1 MSDLLTVEK
10 AYKELVSI
18 QKREDSRHVM
28 DTHLNHDMRE
38 LLDEAVAHLAGVVY
52 YDPVP
57 MYSERFN

>member
-1 MSDLLTVEK
+1 MSDLVTLEK

-28 DTHLNHDMRE
+28 VTHFNHDMRV
-38 LLDEAVAHLAGVVY
+38 LLDEAVAHLEGVVY
-52 YDPVP
+52 YDPTP